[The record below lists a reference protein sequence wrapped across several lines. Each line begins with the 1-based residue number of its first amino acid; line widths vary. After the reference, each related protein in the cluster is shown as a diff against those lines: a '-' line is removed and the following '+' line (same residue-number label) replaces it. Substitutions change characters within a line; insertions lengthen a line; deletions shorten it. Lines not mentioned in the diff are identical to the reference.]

1 MDTNGLEG
9 LGAMFPGGLRKG
21 GLWEGMLVGALGARF
36 AIFMGTLL
44 VGSDAG
50 FGLDEEPE

>member
-9 LGAMFPGGLRKG
+9 LGAMFPGGLRRG

-44 VGSDAG
+44 VGSDAR